1 MQVGW
6 QRLPM
11 DATVEPTAPA
21 PDRADPLMHAD
32 QGAQDD
38 RLLHCSE
45 DRIVVLHKD
54 AETGALEVHKVLLRG
69 SQAEAERESAIALRL
84 QHLRIAPPLGAGI
97 DPTTGRPIVRTRHC
111 DGQDLEQLVVQQGA
125 LPASVACRLLLP
137 IAETLAAMHA
147 TRAADAPHGLCH
159 GDVKPANLLAHN
171 ETTLL
176 LDFEHAGP
184 AQHGWCSGTAGYAGP
199 ESLAQAPLTPA
210 FDVYGLGA
218 SLCFLLTG
226 APPDGRMRALA
237 AHDDEL
243 RMLIE
248 ACLSPS
254 PTARPSA
261 DTVADALR
269 ELAQRLEHD
278 ACEPAR
284 AALLSGDLE
293 QCERLLAPLGDA
305 HGVAAVRSG
314 LTSARRLLD
323 RATWAKA
330 ALLGTAN
337 EATDVLEEP
346 KRATAQL
353 RRARSLIRR
362 FPCARAPWQ
371 AIRNG
376 KQQALSLAQSALATG
391 ADLSRKEQFAR
402 AHEHIASL
410 DRMLDEAMRTPGRLA
425 PAPSESAAMP
435 SLLSRAPQARLR
447 QETERIAAIERD
459 HAELLMTLHAAEAEF
474 ALEDASAV
482 VERIG
487 ANFGGASEAVARHRD
502 RLHRLAFYLERIA
515 QARERLERLFLLAP
529 NEDPRALRTLIADC
543 AAAVSLAPGG
553 TESASGSIGLRSL
566 SLSLD
571 NLDEEYPAVRERI
584 ADARASLLRML
595 AASSDEAWTI
605 VGEAFETLQ
614 KTPVPVRP
622 LQLQLARLDAL
633 RAIEALVDR
642 PQRARTALLDRI
654 ETLRL
659 RIEQAQAAR
668 DRLARGAEEAMARGH
683 WTTGLFDMERA
694 AQHAEDDDAQ
704 QDLQSEALRKRLIEA
719 RRRKQDLEDTQR
731 RTHELQARYAALED
745 DPQSSA
751 DDRLQSLRE
760 LRECL
765 SFLAAHSQKERSLLY
780 ARDLRD
786 ADLRIAEE
794 QAHQHEAEADRAD
807 SPERALQI
815 AERAMRDLEA
825 ARDAFSDAA
834 EIPGRLRRLLEHW
847 QLRHATFVRLR
858 DEQAARQRRSAI
870 RRRAVV
876 ALGAAA
882 IAVVAILIG
891 SSMSTDAHAASSLV
905 TIAEQQPEGLR
916 PAARNLAQ
924 AIRDIEKSPASALH
938 SLVQTETVIARALS
952 ISPNLDAFAAAAF
965 DHFVATATANAAV
978 EQRAE
983 IATLA
988 AAARIRLH
996 LPPPR

>member
-1 MQVGW
+1 
-6 QRLPM
+6 
-11 DATVEPTAPA
+11 
-21 PDRADPLMHAD
+21 MHAD

-38 RLLHCSE
+38 DRLLHCSQ
-45 DRIVVLHKD
+45 DRVVLLHKD
-54 AETGALEVHKVLLRG
+54 AGTGALLVHKLLLRG
-69 SQAEAERESAIALRL
+69 SQADAEHESAIAARI
-84 QHLRIAPPLGAGI
+84 QHLGIAPPLGAGT
-97 DPTTGRPIVRTRHC
+97 DSATGRPIVRTRHC
-111 DGQDLEQLVVQQGA
+111 AGFDLEQLVLTHGA
-125 LPASVACRLLLP
+125 LPAARACRLLLP

-147 TRAADAPHGLCH
+147 LRAADARHGLCH

-171 ETTLL
+171 DTTLL

-184 AQHGWCSGTAGYAGP
+184 AQQGWCSGTAGYAGP
-199 ESLAQAPLTPA
+199 EAMAQAPLTPA

-218 SLCFLLTG
+218 TLCFLLTG
-226 APPDGRMRALA
+226 AVPDRRMRAIA
-237 AHDDEL
+237 AHDEEL
-243 RMLIE
+243 RMLVG

-254 PTARPSA
+254 PTARPGA

-278 ACEPAR
+278 ALEPAR
-284 AALLSGDLE
+284 AALLTGDLE
-293 QCERLLAPLGDA
+293 QCERMLAPLGDA
-305 HGVAAVRSG
+305 RGVAAIRSA
-314 LTSARRLLD
+314 LASARRLLD
-323 RATWAKA
+323 RAAWAKEGLA
-330 ALLGTAN
+330 GDGSASPDSLDDP
-337 EATDVLEEP
+337 E
-346 KRATAQL
+346 RATAQL
-353 RRARSLIRR
+353 RRARAIVRR
-362 FPCARAPWQ
+362 FPRARAPWI
-371 AIRNG
+371 AIRSG
-376 KQQALSLAQSALATG
+376 KQRALHIAQSALATV
-391 ADLSRKEQFAR
+391 ADLARKEQFAR
-402 AHEHIASL
+402 AHERIASL
-410 DRMLDEAMRTPGRLA
+410 ARMLDEAMRIPGRLA

-435 SLLSRAPQARLR
+435 SLLSRAPHARLR
-447 QETERIAAIERD
+447 QETERIAAIERE
-459 HAELLMTLHAAEAEF
+459 HAELLTTLHAAEAEF

-529 NEDPRALRTLIADC
+529 NEDPRALRTLLAEC
-543 AAAVSLAPGG
+543 AAAVNLSHSGAE
-553 TESASGSIGLRSL
+553 TMAGSIGLRSL

-584 ADARASLLRML
+584 ADARASLSRML
-595 AASSDEAWTI
+595 AASTDEAWSI
-605 VGEAFETLQ
+605 VGNAFETLQ

-694 AQHAEDDDAQ
+694 AQHATDDDAQ
-704 QDLQSEALRKRLIEA
+704 HDLQSEALRKRLVEA

-751 DDRLQSLRE
+751 DDRLQSLRD

-765 SFLAAHSQKERSLLY
+765 SFLAANSQKERSLLY

-815 AERAMRDLEA
+815 AERALRDLEA

-834 EIPGRLRRLLEHW
+834 EVPGRLRRLLEHW
-847 QLRHATFVRLR
+847 QLRHAAFARAR
-858 DEQAARQRRSAI
+858 DEQQARQRRSSM
-870 RRRAVV
+870 RRRIVV
-876 ALGAAA
+876 AISTAA

-891 SSMSTDAHAASSLV
+891 SSTSTDAHAATSLA
-905 TIAEQQPEGLR
+905 TLATQEPETLR
-916 PAARNLAQ
+916 DAARDLAQ
-924 AIRDIEKSPASALH
+924 AILEIEQGPGDAIECLQQA
-938 SLVQTETVIARALS
+938 EAAIARALS
-952 ISPNLDAFAAAAF
+952 LSPKLDAFAATAF
-965 DHFVATATANAAV
+965 DLFVTTATANAATA
-978 EQRAE
+978 QRAE
-983 IATLA
+983 LATLA
-988 AAARIRLH
+988 AAARIRLR